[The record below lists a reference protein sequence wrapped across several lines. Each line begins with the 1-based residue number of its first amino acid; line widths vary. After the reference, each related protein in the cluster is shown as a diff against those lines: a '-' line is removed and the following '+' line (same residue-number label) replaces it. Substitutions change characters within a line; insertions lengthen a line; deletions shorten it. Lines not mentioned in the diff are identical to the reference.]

1 MQQDDIEMLTVEDVA
16 KIMKVNIRTVRTWV
30 QSGELVR
37 IWIGKREYRIS
48 KADLREFTE
57 KRKGPYP
64 PDSRTS

>member
-1 MQQDDIEMLTVEDVA
+1 MQQDDIEMLTVEEVA
-16 KIMKVNIRTVRTWV
+16 KIMKVNIRTVRAWV
-30 QSGELVR
+30 QSGELPR

-48 KADLREFTE
+48 KADLRAFTE

>member
-30 QSGELVR
+30 QSGELPR

-48 KADLREFTE
+48 KTDLRAFTE

-64 PDSRTS
+64 PDNRTL